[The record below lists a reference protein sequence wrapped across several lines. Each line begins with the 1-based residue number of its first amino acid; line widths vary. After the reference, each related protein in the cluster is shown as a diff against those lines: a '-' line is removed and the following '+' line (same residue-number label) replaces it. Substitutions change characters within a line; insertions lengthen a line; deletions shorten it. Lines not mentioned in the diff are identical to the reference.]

1 MKRFVKK
8 AVSLLL
14 VSGMALSMAACG
26 GSSSSSSASGS
37 ASGAS
42 SEKKVTLNMSHT
54 QAPNSVS
61 DLTAQEFAKLVSE
74 KSNGSVEVKVYTN
87 CGLSGGDLTKAIE
100 MVQTGDIDIHSCAPA
115 NIANFDKRFYVF
127 WLPYLFN
134 TEEDLINKCGSEEFK
149 TAING
154 WCNSLNMTMLGINN
168 AGARQISNSK
178 KEITTPEDLQGL
190 NIRVPGAN
198 VFIDLYKDYFHANP
212 TAMDFSEVYT
222 ALQQGT
228 IDAQENP
235 ISVFASSKLNEV
247 QQYVT
252 LWDGVR
258 DTTIWVMNTNKLNS
272 LSDDQKKAVEEAA
285 AEALQWGNDYL
296 AENES
301 EIIAKLKEGGTTIT
315 ELTDEQ
321 KQAFKDASA
330 GIYDKY
336 ADELGQDVI
345 DLFK

>member
-272 LSDDQKKAVEEAA
+272 LSDNQKKAVEEAA

-301 EIIAKLKEGGTTIT
+301 DIIAQLKEGGTTIT

>member
-301 EIIAKLKEGGTTIT
+301 DIIAQLKEGGTTIT